1 MASAKLDTILQ
12 DDSRR
17 NTVADSFLE
26 GWQITRRVLGA
37 LRCDKQCLCDLLVQ
51 LSSFLP
57 TARHI
62 ASDIFR
68 KPEGLAVTWLSFD
81 QSQ

>member
-1 MASAKLDTILQ
+1 M
-12 DDSRR
+12 
-17 NTVADSFLE
+17 E
-26 GWQITRRVLGA
+26 GRQITRTVLGT
-37 LRCDKQCLCDLLVQ
+37 LRCDKQCLRNLLVQ

-57 TARHI
+57 TTRHI

-68 KPEGLAVTWLSFD
+68 KPEGLAVTRLTLD